1 MTARSFDALWDYA
14 RPGET
19 ETKFR
24 DLLPDYEAAG
34 DPGPLAELLTQ
45 IARTLGLQQEFEE
58 AHAMLD
64 RADALIA
71 SGARSG
77 AAAASGVAPLGVA
90 RVRSLL
96 ERGRVYNSA
105 GERDRAAPLFHE
117 AYQLALALG
126 ADYHTVDSAHML
138 EIVETG
144 VAKLDWNATAVTL
157 AEASRDA
164 RARRWL
170 GALYNNRGWTLH
182 ELGRLDEALAT
193 FEKRLAWLEAN
204 PPEDGVDRHETEIG
218 IAHWSIAKMFRLLG
232 RVDEALVIQ
241 ERLHATKAG
250 ETDGYIHEEM
260 AECLYAL
267 GREDEA
273 RARFA
278 RAYALLSQDPWLER
292 NEAARLERLAE
303 LSRSSGPPQ
312 RP

>member
-1 MTARSFDALWDYA
+1 MNAPSFDALWDYA

-19 ETKFR
+19 ETKFLA
-24 DLLPDYEAAG
+24 LLPEYEAAG

-45 IARTLGLQQEFEE
+45 IARTLGLQQEFEK

-64 RADALIA
+64 RADSMIA
-71 SGARSG
+71 AGARSAGGG
-77 AAAASGVAPLGVA
+77 ASAVAPLGVA

-96 ERGRVYNSA
+96 ERGRVHNSA

-126 ADYHTVDSAHML
+126 ADYHAVDAAHML

-144 VAKLDWNATAVTL
+144 MAKLDWNAIAVTL
-157 AEASRDA
+157 AEASHDA

-182 ELGRLDEALAT
+182 ELGRLDEALAA
-193 FEKRLAWLEAN
+193 FEKRLEWLEAN
-204 PPEDGVDRHETEIG
+204 PPEEGRDRHETDVG

-241 ERLHATKAG
+241 ERLLETKGAAA
-250 ETDGYIHEEM
+250 DGYVPEEL

-267 GREDEA
+267 GREAEA
-273 RARFA
+273 RPRFA
-278 RAYALLSQDPWLER
+278 QAYDMLSQDPWLVR
-292 NEAARLERLAE
+292 NEAVRLERLAE
-303 LSRSSGPPQ
+303 LARDV
-312 RP
+312 